1 MSRTEDERRRT
12 EDGRPTTARLEVAI
26 DRAVR
31 EMLDVEPPAG
41 LRGRVL
47 DRIDFS
53 TNSVA
58 SAFRRKD
65 NFKRK
70 IAWIAAPLAAAA
82 VIILA
87 VLAPWRQTAPAVV
100 TSAPPS
106 IAKVQPPPVVPPS
119 ASPKTAESPRTSSMP
134 LPYATPPA
142 ERRPSPRVVEDLI
155 VVAAVAADDGAGTV
169 IDPLAPIAPIV
180 VAGTHPED
188 IAPKEIAISPM
199 TPIAE
204 LQIAP
209 LSPPERR
216 N

>member
-1 MSRTEDERRRT
+1 MSRTDDGRRTT
-12 EDGRPTTARLEVAI
+12 EDGTERLDIAI

-31 EMLDVEPPAG
+31 AMLDVEPPAG

-47 DRIDFS
+47 DRIDLS

-87 VLAPWRQTAPAVV
+87 VLAPWRLAAPPVV

-119 ASPKTAESPRTSSMP
+119 GSPKTAESPMTSSMP

-142 ERRPSPRVVEDLI
+142 ERRRSPRVVEDRI

-169 IDPLAPIAPIV
+169 IDPLAPITPIV
-180 VAGTHPED
+180 AAGTHPQA
-188 IAPKEIAISPM
+188 IAPKDIAISPM
-199 TPIAE
+199 APIAQ
-204 LQIAP
+204 LQMAP